1 MNERK
6 PAQTREEAI
15 DQTAREWLETVRQ
28 SGNVDYSFDDA
39 RRRVAKANRQG
50 DRKRDVVLSSKASQ
64 WLRLDPGGA
73 SRNVDLPGVAEGLED
88 SDGAWFMVL
97 NTANAAEDLTVR
109 DPAGATVAT
118 VSQNQR
124 ALFVGTGGETWA
136 HMGIETIALS

>member
-50 DRKRDVVLSSKASQ
+50 DRKR
-64 WLRLDPGGA
+64 
-73 SRNVDLPGVAEGLED
+73 
-88 SDGAWFMVL
+88 
-97 NTANAAEDLTVR
+97 ANGNR
-109 DPAGATVAT
+109 
-118 VSQNQR
+118 
-124 ALFVGTGGETWA
+124 
-136 HMGIETIALS
+136 